1 MAGSYRVPLGEK
13 PLADRS
19 VRMQFGR
26 CSVRRFF
33 PAALKVMQANQEL
46 FSEFIQHRVRLDQ
59 AAEYYE
65 LFNAGKIGKTVFV
78 ADDRPLDK

>member
-1 MAGSYRVPLGEK
+1 MLT
-13 PLADRS
+13 DRS

-33 PAALKVMQANQEL
+33 PAALKVLQANRAL
-46 FSEFIQHRVRLDQ
+46 FGEFIQHRVRLDQ
-59 AAEYYE
+59 ASEYYE

-78 ADDRPLDK
+78 ADDQPLDRR